1 MRISDWSSDVC
12 SSDLGL
18 PIRFPKPQY
27 GPRKSPEV
35 LAGKLLPY
43 SPIADFIDFSIQCNP
58 IFMYPEDAKAA
69 GANRPLAPNTLTR
82 IADGVERSVIE
93 ADQPS
98 TVSYY
103 GPTHGKNFRGQP
115 LPEPPPPPRSE
126 ERRVGKGG
134 VRPS

>member
-12 SSDLGL
+12 SSDLGYEVEFKILNAADYGVGTKRKRLFVVARRDGL

-58 IFMYPEDAKAA
+58 IFIYPADAKAA
-69 GANRPLAPNTLTR
+69 GANRPLAPTNLTR
-82 IADGVERSVIE
+82 IAARLTRFVITT
-93 ADQPS
+93 DDHNNLS
-98 TVSYY
+98 
-103 GPTHGKNFRGQP
+103 H
-115 LPEPPPPPRSE
+115 
-126 ERRVGKGG
+126 
-134 VRPS
+134 